1 MEMMNK
7 QPITIQEYRERLKK
21 RTCKTDELAEILGI
35 SLAKARRLVRIEG
48 FPVLKVGRNNLVILS
63 KLDEWLEENIGQV
76 L

>member
-1 MEMMNK
+1 MEMLDK
-7 QPITIQEYRERLKK
+7 QPITIQEYREKLKQ
-21 RTCKTDELAEILGI
+21 RTCKTDELAAILGI